1 MSRRKPI
8 PEHDHSEELKKIDPH
23 RWMGILLELLAEQ
36 KGVEITDV
44 VITTA
49 TERRAMEQA
58 QSGTAAGDC
67 VSA

>member
-1 MSRRKPI
+1 MSRQKPI

-23 RWMGILLELLAEQ
+23 RWMRILLELLAEQ

-49 TERRAMEQA
+49 TERRALEQA
-58 QSGTAAGDC
+58 QRTAAADNC
-67 VSA
+67 AS